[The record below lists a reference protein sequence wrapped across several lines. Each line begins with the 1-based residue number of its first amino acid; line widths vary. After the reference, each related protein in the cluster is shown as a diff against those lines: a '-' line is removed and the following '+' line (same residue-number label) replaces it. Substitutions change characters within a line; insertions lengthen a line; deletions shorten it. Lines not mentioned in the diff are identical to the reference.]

1 MTLADLEALEL
12 MARIVAQPE
21 GAPRLTGADPTC
33 VRYDHFPAALFEH
46 HKFLLRAARD
56 KLTEKQQE
64 LQLE

>member
-1 MTLADLEALEL
+1 MRKLSDSPAAAECPA
-12 MARIVAQPE
+12 
-21 GAPRLTGADPTC
+21 C